1 MLEIHAQA
9 GAVELDVI
17 EPGAQR
23 FALDLIGTDRP
34 GIVREITDVLAAH
47 SVNIDTLRTETRDAP
62 MSGGRLFEA
71 SAVLEVPSQADLGA
85 LRVALEKLA
94 NELMVDISLDTSS

>member
-1 MLEIHAQA
+1 
-9 GAVELDVI
+9 
-17 EPGAQR
+17 
-23 FALDLIGTDRP
+23 
-34 GIVREITDVLAAH
+34 
-47 SVNIDTLRTETRDAP
+47 

-71 SAVLEVPSQADLGA
+71 SAVLEVPSHADLGA